1 MAVAPPRIKRSTA
14 DLRTAL
20 KEQVIL
26 LQSYCELYDGRDLKF
41 AKPMATAL
49 RVVLHHSE
57 HGSSK
62 SVLQAL
68 GLRNGRYFSVA
79 NPLNPNNLISEC
91 NLLALRMSPAGS
103 AYIPR
108 LPSDLGL
115 RERKPFAEWWIGPVA
130 KSQDKRTMSRM
141 DIVLAVADTDGGAH
155 VDQGFSEL
163 YLSFRTGQFLGW
175 KYGVEGQQSE
185 YIASPQF
192 GCIRVIAHELLLT
205 LQKYSPWCFDSP
217 YSAGPSS
224 IAGA

>member
-1 MAVAPPRIKRSTA
+1 
-14 DLRTAL
+14 
-20 KEQVIL
+20 
-26 LQSYCELYDGRDLKF
+26 
-41 AKPMATAL
+41 
-49 RVVLHHSE
+49 
-57 HGSSK
+57 
-62 SVLQAL
+62 
-68 GLRNGRYFSVA
+68 
-79 NPLNPNNLISEC
+79 
-91 NLLALRMSPAGS
+91 
-103 AYIPR
+103 
-108 LPSDLGL
+108 
-115 RERKPFAEWWIGPVA
+115 
-130 KSQDKRTMSRM
+130 MSRM

-224 IAGA
+224 IVGA